1 MSRVS
6 KAKSVDVVASVAR
19 RLEDLLDEVVFVGGS
34 TAAFLITD
42 ESVVGVRPTLDVDLI
57 VEVMNLPA
65 FYQFEKRLLKLGFA
79 PDKDGPRCR
88 YKVDGIIVDVMP
100 DEASILG
107 FTNRWYQAA
116 IDTAET
122 HTVNDMQLRVVS
134 APLFL
139 ATKLEA
145 HYGRSAGDYLG
156 SHDLEDVLAVIDGR
170 PSIVTDCFDAPDAVK
185 TYLCEAFAEL
195 LADDEFVNVVPGF
208 VEQAQAEERAAVL
221 LARMGDLVNALDKK
235 SS

>member
-6 KAKSVDVVASVAR
+6 KAKSIDVVASVAQH
-19 RLEDLLDEVVFVGGS
+19 LEDLLDEVVFVGGS

-42 ESVVGVRPTLDVDLI
+42 KSVVGVRPTLDVDLI

-65 FYQFEKRLLKLGFA
+65 FFQFEKRLLKLGFA

-88 YKVDGIIVDVMP
+88 YTVDGITVDEMP

-107 FTNRWYQAA
+107 FTNQWYQAA

-122 HTVNDMQLRVVS
+122 HTVHDLQLRVVS

-145 HYGRSAGDYLG
+145 H
-156 SHDLEDVLAVIDGR
+156 
-170 PSIVTDCFDAPDAVK
+170 
-185 TYLCEAFAEL
+185 
-195 LADDEFVNVVPGF
+195 
-208 VEQAQAEERAAVL
+208 
-221 LARMGDLVNALDKK
+221 
-235 SS
+235 